1 VALVFALR
9 NAEPK
14 KRVQHAGAIGDD
26 QECDA
31 PFSSCTVAGAGSSPA
46 NKLCSISLI
55 GGAALGIGV

>member
-1 VALVFALR
+1 
-9 NAEPK
+9 
-14 KRVQHAGAIGDD
+14 VQHAGAIGDD

-31 PFSSCTVAGAGSSPA
+31 PFSSCTVADAGSSPA